1 MKTVLFQGDSI
12 TDAGRAKEPGNSFP
26 GFGYP
31 LRIIGKL
38 EYEKPGAYQ
47 FYNRGVS
54 GNRIVDIYA
63 RIKRDILNLKSDIMS
78 ILVGVN
84 DVWHDIKE
92 NEMERNG
99 IDADKYFMIYD
110 MLISEALPD
119 IKIMIMEPYATHG
132 SFTDTVWNE
141 FKYEVGLRAEKAKLI
156 AEKYNLKYIPLQR
169 IFDEAYEKYPVNGFW
184 TQEGIHPT
192 HAGHELIAREWLKA
206 FEEIK

>member
-1 MKTVLFQGDSI
+1 
-12 TDAGRAKEPGNSFP
+12 
-26 GFGYP
+26 
-31 LRIIGKL
+31 
-38 EYEKPGAYQ
+38 
-47 FYNRGVS
+47 
-54 GNRIVDIYA
+54 
-63 RIKRDILNLKSDIMS
+63 MS
-78 ILVGVN
+78 ILVGAN

-110 MLISEALPD
+110 MLIREVFEALPD

-169 IFDEAYEKYPVNGFW
+169 IFDEAYKKYPVNGFW